1 LHSGEWRDEVD
12 LEDSPVEVQVGLSDS
27 GVGSLTGVVDE
38 DVDPTVFVE
47 GASDEALEVGW
58 VGDIG
63 GDGKWAAVGAGGTKL
78 TRDGS
83 DPFLPA
89 SDKDEMGACR
99 VGNPGRR
106 CPDAAAGSR
115 NDDDCAVDL
124 HHIPFIEGRCDG
136 RLP

>member
-1 LHSGEWRDEVD
+1 
-12 LEDSPVEVQVGLSDS
+12 
-27 GVGSLTGVVDE
+27 
-38 DVDPTVFVE
+38 VFVE

-115 NDDDCAVDL
+115 DDDDCAVDL